1 MLRLKT
7 DRAWKKA
14 DYTIGRFFANGNRF
28 CESLEDP
35 DRGLDQSMNIMD
47 ILANKIPGAT
57 AIPRGTYKIVLS
69 VSQKFKKRSW
79 AKDYGGLVPEIL
91 GVKGF
96 SGVRIHPLNKASE
109 TEGCIAVGEN
119 KVKGGVVNSVKKYK
133 ELMDNYILPAWTRKE
148 EITIE
153 IL

>member
-14 DYTIGRFFANGNRF
+14 DYTIGRFFVNDNRF

-47 ILANKIPGAT
+47 ILADKIPGAT
-57 AIPRGTYKIVLS
+57 AIPRGTYKVVLS

-96 SGVRIHPLNKASE
+96 SGVRIHPSNKASE
-109 TEGCIAVGEN
+109 IEGCIAVGEN
-119 KVKGGVVNSVKKYK
+119 KVKGGVINSVKKYK
-133 ELMDNYILPAWTRKE
+133 ELMDKYILPAWTRKE

-153 IL
+153 IQ